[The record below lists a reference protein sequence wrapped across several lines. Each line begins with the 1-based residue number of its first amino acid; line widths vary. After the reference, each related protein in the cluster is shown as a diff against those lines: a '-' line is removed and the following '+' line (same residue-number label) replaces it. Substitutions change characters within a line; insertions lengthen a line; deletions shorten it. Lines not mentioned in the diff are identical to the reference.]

1 MESGKYLN
9 KLILTVK
16 FMEGIDILPASVN
29 LSQTEFRLIREIV
42 MEREAGNKI
51 ISSELARRL
60 NITRSAVSQIV
71 TKLEKRGIV
80 ERTASP
86 TDRKIFYVV
95 LSESSLNVFHGMC
108 DEANKLVNR
117 VVEEFGKEKTDQLI
131 ELYEEFASAFNRVR
145 EVTEKE
151 KKYLKNKGISC

>member
-42 MEREAGNKI
+42 MEREAGKKI

-71 TKLEKRGIV
+71 TKLENRGIV

-95 LSESSLNVFHGMC
+95 LSESSLNKFRGMC

-131 ELYEEFASAFNRVR
+131 GLYEEFASTFNRVR
-145 EVTEKE
+145 EEGEKE
-151 KKYLKNKGISC
+151 KKINKK

>member
-16 FMEGIDILPASVN
+16 FMERLNLLPAN
-29 LSQTEFRLIREIV
+29 AHLTQTEFRLIREIV
-42 MEREAGNKI
+42 MEREAGNQI

-71 TKLEKRGIV
+71 TKLENRGIV
-80 ERTASP
+80 KRTASP

-95 LSESSLNVFHGMC
+95 LSETSLAVFKQQC
-108 DEANKLVNR
+108 EEANKLINR
-117 VVEEFGKEKTDQLI
+117 VVEEFGKEKTDKLI
-131 ELYEEFASAFNRVR
+131 ELYEEFAAVFDKLSS
-145 EVTEKE
+145 ETEKD
-151 KKYLKNKGISC
+151 KSLLQK

>member
-16 FMEGIDILPASVN
+16 FMEGLNVLPGSVN
-29 LSQTEFRLIREIV
+29 LSQTEFRVIREIV

-60 NITRSAVSQIV
+60 NITRSAVSQLV
-71 TKLEKRGIV
+71 TKLENRGIV
-80 ERTASP
+80 KRTPSP

-95 LSESSLNVFHGMC
+95 LTDASLSVFQQQC
-108 DEANKLVNR
+108 EEANQLINR
-117 VVEEFGKEKTDQLI
+117 VVEEFGKEKADRLI
-131 ELYEEFASAFNRVR
+131 ELCEEFAVVFDRVR
-145 EVTEKE
+145 GESSDGKSKTL
-151 KKYLKNKGISC
+151 KK

>member
-16 FMEGIDILPASVN
+16 FLEGIDILPASVN

-42 MEREAGNKI
+42 MEREAGKKI

-71 TKLEKRGIV
+71 TKLENRGIV

-95 LSESSLNVFHGMC
+95 LSESSLNVFKQQC
-108 DEANKLVNR
+108 DEANKLINR
-117 VVEEFGKEKTDQLI
+117 VIEEFGTEKADRLI
-131 ELYEEFASAFNRVR
+131 ELYEEFAAVFDRVRDENPKSKKCIHNRVG
-145 EVTEKE
+145 
-151 KKYLKNKGISC
+151 LC

>member
-16 FMEGIDILPASVN
+16 FMEGIDMMPTNAN
-29 LSQTEFRLIREIV
+29 LTQTEFRLIREIV
-42 MEREAGNKI
+42 MEREAGNQI

-60 NITRSAVSQIV
+60 NITRSAVSQLV

-80 ERTASP
+80 KRAASP

-95 LSESSLNVFHGMC
+95 LSDASLAVFNQQC
-108 DEANKLVNR
+108 SEANKLINQ
-117 VVEEFGKEKTDQLI
+117 VVGEFGKEKTDKLI
-131 ELYEEFASAFNRVR
+131 ELAEEFAAVFDKLRKES
-145 EVTEKE
+145 EKE
-151 KKYLKNKGISC
+151 RTTLRK

>member
-16 FMEGIDILPASVN
+16 FMEGLDIIPANVN
-29 LSQTEFRLIREIV
+29 LTQTEFRLIREIV
-42 MEREAGNKI
+42 MEREAGQKI

-71 TKLEKRGIV
+71 SKLEKRGV
-80 ERTASP
+80 VNREASP

-95 LSESSLNVFHGMC
+95 LSESSLNIFKHQC
-108 DEANKLVNR
+108 EEANKLIKK
-117 VVEEFGKEKTDQLI
+117 VVEAFGKEKTDRLI
-131 ELYEEFASAFNRVR
+131 SLYEEFAAAFNQVR
-145 EVTEKE
+145 EKSENENKTL
-151 KKYLKNKGISC
+151 KK

>member
-16 FMEGIDILPASVN
+16 FMESLNLLPTN
-29 LSQTEFRLIREIV
+29 TPLSQTEFRLIREIV
-42 MEREAGNKI
+42 MEREAGNQI

-60 NITRSAVSQIV
+60 NITRSAVSQLV
-71 TKLEKRGIV
+71 AKLEQRGIV
-80 ERTASP
+80 ERKASP

-95 LSESSLNVFHGMC
+95 LSESSLNVFKQQC
-108 DEANKLVNR
+108 DEANKLINR

-131 ELYEEFASAFNRVR
+131 ELYEEFAAVFDKLSN
-145 EVTEKE
+145 ENEKE
-151 KKYLKNKGISC
+151 KTLLHK

>member
-16 FMEGIDILPASVN
+16 FLEGIDILPASVN

-42 MEREAGNKI
+42 MEREAGNQI

-60 NITRSAVSQIV
+60 NITRSAVSQLV

-80 ERTASP
+80 KRTPSP
-86 TDRKIFYVV
+86 TDHKIFYIV
-95 LSESSLNVFHGMC
+95 LTDSSLNVFRSMC
-108 DEANKLVNR
+108 DEANKLVDR
-117 VVEEFGKEKTDQLI
+117 VVEEFGREKTDRLI
-131 ELYEEFASAFNRVR
+131 ALYEEFAAVFNSVR
-145 EVTEKE
+145 EKNDKD
-151 KKYLKNKGISC
+151 KKTAQK

>member
-16 FMEGIDILPASVN
+16 FMEGLNVLPGSVN

-60 NITRSAVSQIV
+60 NITRSAVSQLV
-71 TKLEKRGIV
+71 TKLENRGIV
-80 ERTASP
+80 KRTPSP

-95 LSESSLNVFHGMC
+95 LTDASLSVFQQQC
-108 DEANKLVNR
+108 EEANQLINR
-117 VVEEFGKEKTDQLI
+117 VVEEFGKEKADRLI
-131 ELYEEFASAFNRVR
+131 ELCEEFAVVFDRVR
-145 EVTEKE
+145 GESSDGKSKTL
-151 KKYLKNKGISC
+151 KK

>member
-16 FMEGIDILPASVN
+16 FMERLNLLPTNAH
-29 LSQTEFRLIREIV
+29 LTQTEFRLIREIV
-42 MEREAGNKI
+42 MEREAGNQI

-71 TKLEKRGIV
+71 TKLEKRGV
-80 ERTASP
+80 LERMASS

-95 LSESSLNVFHGMC
+95 LSESSLAVFKQQC
-108 DEANKLVNR
+108 DEANKLINR
-117 VVEEFGKEKTDQLI
+117 VVEEFGKEKTDKLI
-131 ELYEEFASAFNRVR
+131 ELYEEFAAVFDKLSN
-145 EVTEKE
+145 ETEEDKTLLR
-151 KKYLKNKGISC
+151 K

>member
-16 FMEGIDILPASVN
+16 FMEGLDMMPASTN
-29 LSQTEFRLIREIV
+29 LTQTEFRLLREIV
-42 MEREAGNKI
+42 MEREAGKQI
-51 ISSELARRL
+51 ISSEIARRL
-60 NITRSAVSQIV
+60 NITRSAVSQLV

-95 LSESSLNVFHGMC
+95 LSESSLNVFKKQC
-108 DEANKLVNR
+108 DEANKLINR
-117 VVEEFGKEKTDQLI
+117 VIEVFGKEKTDQLI
-131 ELYEEFASAFNRVR
+131 ELYEEFASVFNLVR
-145 EVTEKE
+145 EETIKE
-151 KKYLKNKGISC
+151 KKEQHK

>member
-1 MESGKYLN
+1 MESGKYLH

-16 FMEGIDILPASVN
+16 FMEGLDIMPASVN

-42 MEREAGNKI
+42 MEREAGKKI

-71 TKLEKRGIV
+71 SKLEKRGIV

-95 LSESSLNVFHGMC
+95 LSESSLNVFHQMC
-108 DEANKLVNR
+108 DEANKLVNC

-131 ELYEEFASAFNRVR
+131 ALYEEFAAAFNRVR
-145 EVTEKE
+145 AENEKE
-151 KKYLKNKGISC
+151 KKTSKK

>member
-16 FMEGIDILPASVN
+16 FMEGIDLMPANVN

-42 MEREAGNKI
+42 MEREAGKKI

-71 TKLEKRGIV
+71 TKLENRGVV
-80 ERTASP
+80 ERTPSP

-95 LSESSLNVFHGMC
+95 LSEASLNVFKKQC
-108 DEANKLVNR
+108 DETNKLINR
-117 VVEEFGKEKTDQLI
+117 VVEIFGKEKTDHLL
-131 ELYEEFASAFNRVR
+131 ELYEEFASVFDRVR
-145 EVTEKE
+145 DENEKE
-151 KKYLKNKGISC
+151 KKAHQK